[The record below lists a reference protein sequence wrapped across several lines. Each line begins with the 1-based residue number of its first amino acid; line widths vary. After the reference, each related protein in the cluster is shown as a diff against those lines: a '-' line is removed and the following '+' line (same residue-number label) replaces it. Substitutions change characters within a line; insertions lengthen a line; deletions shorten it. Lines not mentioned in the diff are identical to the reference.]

1 MAVIERKGPGW
12 THERCPRPVGAAD
25 AGGRG
30 GLTQRASAGPFGRVF
45 QAGRDMV
52 VYGAEDPYRLRW
64 WRPRGSPPSAAEA
77 RAQPSLLLRVSS
89 ETVPFTGRE
98 AELAGLR
105 EWRDRRAALSVRLV
119 HGPGG
124 QGKSRLAAQAAR
136 LWSADGWTVLTALH
150 RHDPAAPPEFAP
162 GDLRG
167 ARGLLVVAD
176 YAERWDVA
184 DLLRML
190 SDLRG
195 AEGPKVRVLLLARP
209 AGTWW
214 QTLAHRMDADL
225 GLEAGAS
232 ALDALETGAHGRGR
246 LFEEARDRYAAL
258 LDVPG
263 AHLVTAPEAVM
274 EDDGYGQVLAV
285 HMAALAAVLAHE
297 EGARAP
303 RLPAEV
309 SMFLLSRER
318 VHWEE
323 LHRGLLSTGADV
335 MGQAVYTAALTGGLP
350 RAEAVEALVRAE
362 VESASHPGQ
371 IIKDHA
377 VCYPPPPGSPGV
389 LRPLYPDRLGEDF
402 VALTTPGHG
411 HPYPS
416 DPWAADAAERLL
428 GAGGQAWTRSA
439 MTVLV
444 ETARR
449 WPHIRDGQLYPLLR
463 VRPELAVQA
472 GGAALTALAE
482 LPELDPVLLD
492 EVEALLPERRDVDLD
507 PGVAAITRRWARQ
520 RLGRAPEGD
529 GVLADRALTLT
540 KLTSRLIKAGLY
552 KEAGESA
559 REAVAAYRRLAER
572 RSGEHLSD
580 LSGALVNLGICQA
593 HLGMRPEALEA
604 TEEGVEIDRRLAESG
619 SAASL
624 ENLASSLNNLGNRL
638 ADLGHRDRALEAA
651 WESVRIR
658 RRLAEH
664 APPRYLAKLA
674 GALDNLG
681 NRLAGL
687 GGTED
692 AVAATGEAVEL
703 YRRLAADDRAAHV
716 TDLGI
721 ALTNLSALLEQTGKA
736 EEALEAGDDAVRV
749 RRELAE
755 ADPAAFS
762 AGLAA
767 ALCTRSDALAA
778 LRRHSEAMR
787 DLEEALELFRSAAP
801 ADPAAVRRDLA
812 AALCKFGVR
821 LMEKGRHAEA
831 ANALDEGVGLYRPIA
846 AAHPGVFGGE
856 FTMALR
862 MRLAAHLDGGADGEA
877 LRCAADYAEHLLPL
891 ARRLPWRFRRELD
904 ETLAAAVLL
913 LGRTGRLR
921 ETVTMRQRLGKA
933 RRTGDHA
940 NAVEMLRRIAGPGDA

>member
-1 MAVIERKGPGW
+1 M
-12 THERCPRPVGAAD
+12 
-25 AGGRG
+25 
-30 GLTQRASAGPFGRVF
+30 
-45 QAGRDMV
+45 
-52 VYGAEDPYRLRW
+52 
-64 WRPRGSPPSAAEA
+64 
-77 RAQPSLLLRVSS
+77 
-89 ETVPFTGRE
+89 PFTGRE

-105 EWRDRRAALSVRLV
+105 EWRDGRAALSVRLV

-162 GDLRG
+162 GDLRA

-214 QTLAHRMDADL
+214 QTLAHRLDADL

-232 ALDALETGAHGRGR
+232 ALDALEAGAHGRGR

-263 AHLVTAPEAVM
+263 ARLVPAPEAVM
-274 EDDGYGQVLAV
+274 ADDGYAQVLAV

-323 LHRGLLSTGADV
+323 LHRGLLSTGADA
-335 MGQAVYTAALTGGLP
+335 MGQAVYTATLTGGLP

-362 VESASHPGQ
+362 VESVLHPGQ

-377 VCYPPPPGSPGV
+377 VCYPPPPGSAGV

-402 VALTTPGHG
+402 VALTTPGHD

-428 GAGGQAWTRSA
+428 GAGGKAWTRSA

-449 WPHIRDGQLYPLLR
+449 WPHVRDGRLFPLLR
-463 VRPELAVQA
+463 ARPELAVQA

-482 LPELDPVLLD
+482 LPDLDPALLD
-492 EVEALLPERRDVDLD
+492 AVEALLPERRDVDLD
-507 PGVAAITRRWARQ
+507 PGVAAITRRWAEQ
-520 RLGRAPEGD
+520 RLGRAPREGD
-529 GVLADRALTLT
+529 GVLEDRALTHT
-540 KLTSRLIKAGLY
+540 KLTGRLIKAGLY
-552 KEAGESA
+552 AEAMESA
-559 REAVAAYRRLAER
+559 REAVAAYRRPAEQR
-572 RSGEHLSD
+572 PGEYLSD

-604 TEEGVEIDRRLAESG
+604 TEEGVELDRRLAESG
-619 SAASL
+619 SAARL

-638 ADLGHRDRALEAA
+638 AELGHRDRALEAS

-658 RRLAEH
+658 RRLAET

-681 NRLAGL
+681 NRLAAL
-687 GGTED
+687 GDPED
-692 AVAATGEAVEL
+692 ALAATGEAVEL
-703 YRRLAADDRAAHV
+703 YRRLTAVDRAAHLA
-716 TDLGI
+716 DLGI

-755 ADPAAFS
+755 TNPVAFR
-762 AGLAA
+762 AGLAG

-778 LRRHSEAMR
+778 LRRHGEALR
-787 DLEEALELFRSAAP
+787 DLQEGVELFRSAALGNP
-801 ADPAAVRRDLA
+801 GAVRRDLA
-812 AALCKFGVR
+812 AALCKLGAR
-821 LMEKGRHAEA
+821 LREKDRHADA
-831 ANALDEGVGLYRPIA
+831 ARALDEGVGLYRSIA
-846 AAHPGVFGGE
+846 ATHPGAFGEE

-862 MRLAAHLDGGADGEA
+862 MRLAAHLDGGADEEA
-877 LRCAADYAEHLLPL
+877 LRCTAEYAEHLLPL
-891 ARRLPWRFRRELD
+891 ARRLPWRYRRELD
-904 ETLAAAVLL
+904 ETLATAVLL
-913 LGRTGRLR
+913 LGRSGRLR
-921 ETVTMRQRLGKA
+921 ETVTMRQRHGKA

-940 NAVEMLRRIAGPGDA
+940 KAVEMLRRIAGPGDA